1 VMLLARISP
10 HFFVKNM
17 SDTTSIE
24 ERVKKVII
32 DQLNVTPEKI
42 SPEVRFVDDLGADSL
57 DQVELIMAL
66 EEEFKSELKGDIPES
81 DAEGLQT
88 VGAVVDYVKSKMK

>member
-1 VMLLARISP
+1 
-10 HFFVKNM
+10 M
-17 SDTTSIE
+17 SDNSSIE

-32 DQLNVTPEKI
+32 DQLNVTPDKLS

-66 EEEFKSELKGDIPES
+66 EEEFQSELKGDIPES

-88 VGAVVDYVKSKMK
+88 VGAVVEYVKTKMK

>member
-1 VMLLARISP
+1 
-10 HFFVKNM
+10 M
-17 SDTTSIE
+17 SENISIE

-32 DQLNVTPEKI
+32 DQLNVTPDKLS

-66 EEEFKSELKGDIPES
+66 EEEFHDELKGGDIPET
-81 DAEGLQT
+81 DAESLQT
-88 VGAVVDYVKSKMK
+88 LGAVIDYIKAKTK

>member
-1 VMLLARISP
+1 
-10 HFFVKNM
+10 M
-17 SDTTSIE
+17 SENTSIE

-32 DQLNVTPEKI
+32 DQLNVTTDKLT

-66 EEEFKSELKGDIPES
+66 EEEFHNELKGADIPEG

-88 VGAVVDYVKSKMK
+88 VGAVIEYIKNKTK

>member
-1 VMLLARISP
+1 
-10 HFFVKNM
+10 M
-17 SDTTSIE
+17 SDNTSIE

>member
-1 VMLLARISP
+1 
-10 HFFVKNM
+10 M
-17 SDTTSIE
+17 SENNSIE

-32 DQLNVTPEKI
+32 GQLNVPPEKLS

-66 EEEFKSELKGDIPES
+66 EEEFSKELKGDIPES
-81 DAEGLQT
+81 DAESLQT
-88 VGAVVDYVKSKMK
+88 VGAVVKYIEGKIK

>member
-1 VMLLARISP
+1 
-10 HFFVKNM
+10 M
-17 SDTTSIE
+17 SENSSIE

-32 DQLNVTPEKI
+32 DQLNVTPEKL
-42 SPEVRFVDDLGADSL
+42 STPDVRFVDDLGADSL

-66 EEEFKSELKGDIPES
+66 EEEFSAELKGDIPES

-88 VGAVVDYVKSKMK
+88 VGAVVKYIEEKMKKSA

>member
-1 VMLLARISP
+1 
-10 HFFVKNM
+10 M
-17 SDTTSIE
+17 SDISSIE